1 MIAAAYG
8 PLCGSTHGP
17 RRPAARLPAD
27 SRYKTL
33 LFAVMMFNP

>member
-1 MIAAAYG
+1 MVPVG
-8 PLCGSTHGP
+8 
-17 RRPAARLPAD
+17 PAARLPAD